1 MKKTLIALAVAGLS
15 FNAMAVN
22 LDGNDAAAMAVQ
34 KYASELKIPAAGLDL
49 KKVEVIS
56 KLGFSLSTDAYV
68 RLNFSNDVEV
78 SVAPGDAVST
88 GNKPWTVAA
97 VDKGYV
103 ILKND
108 GTGVAANDVLTVK
121 LTAKVKSKNNVTV
134 KYDLYETAGNAVAQ
148 TGSLKSKPATDMIAF
163 ASALKVTAKADADL
177 KKIDVTNGSVS
188 FDSNVDAQQTDLVNL
203 VVVADNTVLADNGVS
218 LVDGDAAAN
227 PVIPGV
233 DLTNGA
239 KWFVDGPFVVGT
251 TVGGVAVTK
260 DNVGKALDVTGA
272 AAAATATV
280 TYVNGV
286 DAAAKV
292 LVEGTV
298 NAEYVPSS
306 TLASSYDFATYK
318 FANVAELV
326 KNGDKAEVNLAL
338 NPNGAYSQYVRISN
352 KSAQA
357 GAVFVTVIADDGKA
371 ANFPLSA
378 IAGQPAS
385 LEAGASTVQMT
396 LKDIYAAAEA
406 KGLTLTGDKKIRLL
420 VDAQVPAKGLSVQS
434 YTLSKDGNSF
444 ATMNAF

>member
-68 RLNFSNDVEV
+68 RLNFSDDVEV
-78 SVAPGDAVST
+78 SVAVGDAVST
-88 GNKPWTVAA
+88 GGKAWTVAA

-108 GTGVAANDVLTVK
+108 GSGVAADDVLTVK
-121 LTAKVKSKNNVTV
+121 LTAKVKSKNIVTV

-163 ASALKVTAKADADL
+163 ASALKVTAKADAEL

-188 FDSNVDAQQTDLVNL
+188 FDSKTDAEQTDLVNL
-203 VVVADNTVLADNGVS
+203 TVATDNTVLAANGVS
-218 LVDGDAAAN
+218 LVDGAPSASPA
-227 PVIPGV
+227 IPPV
-233 DLTNGA
+233 DLTAGA
-239 KWFVDGPFVVGT
+239 KWFVDGPFVAGT

-260 DNVGKALDVTGA
+260 DNVGKALDVTTA
-272 AAAATATV
+272 AADV
-280 TYVNGV
+280 KYINGV

-306 TLASSYDFATYK
+306 TLAASYDFATYK

-338 NPNGAYSQYVRISN
+338 NPNGVYSQYVRISN

-371 ANFPLSA
+371 VNFPLSA

-385 LEAGASTVQMT
+385 LDAGASTAQLA

-420 VDAQVPAKGLSVQS
+420 VDAQVPANGLSVQS